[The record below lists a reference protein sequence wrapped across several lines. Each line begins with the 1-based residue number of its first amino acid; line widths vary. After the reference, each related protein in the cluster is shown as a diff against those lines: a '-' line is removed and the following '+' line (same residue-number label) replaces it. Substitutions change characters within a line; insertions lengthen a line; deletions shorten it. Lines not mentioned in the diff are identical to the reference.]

1 MCPLRGLVRSE
12 ISPSTQMDGK
22 VPSSIALTWPVSSLT
37 ETGLGGAE
45 LNACAFNQW
54 VAWNVKSLLREQE
67 MLRVSCSSCF
77 GCGVLRLRGGSI
89 IKSQAAER

>member
-1 MCPLRGLVRSE
+1 MCPLRGLVKSE

-22 VPSSIALTWPVSSLT
+22 VPSSIALTWPVNSLT

-54 VAWNVKSLLREQE
+54 VARNLKSLPREQGIL
-67 MLRVSCSSCF
+67 MVS
-77 GCGVLRLRGGSI
+77 
-89 IKSQAAER
+89 